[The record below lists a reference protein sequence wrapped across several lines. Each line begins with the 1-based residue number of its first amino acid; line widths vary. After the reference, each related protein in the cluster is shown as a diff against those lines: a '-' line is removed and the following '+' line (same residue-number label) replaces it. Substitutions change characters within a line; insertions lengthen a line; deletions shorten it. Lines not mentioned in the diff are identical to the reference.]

1 MELLLPYLIIIA
13 KIVGLTF
20 ALGLPLI
27 AYSVYAER
35 RFSAIIQD
43 RVGPNRVGIPLT
55 LFGGKKDIPLA
66 GLLQPLADGLKFILK
81 EDFTP
86 SHVNKFFFWIAPALT
101 MVPALLTLAVIPFGS
116 EFFGEKL
123 VIANVSVGPLMIFAI
138 ASLSVYG
145 ITFAGWASN
154 NKYSFF
160 GGVRSCAQM
169 ISYEIAMG
177 LSIIPVLM
185 VFGELNLYDIVQYQ
199 ADHGWLLLPL
209 WGDGQSL
216 ERWLLLIPLSIA
228 FFIFTISIFAET
240 NRMPFDLPE
249 CETELVGGYHTEYS
263 SMKFALFFLGEYAAM
278 IVGSS
283 LIVTLFLG
291 GWSIGFTLDAHVE
304 RIFGDFAGLIHLG
317 VFLVKIIAFIL
328 FFIMIRWTVP
338 RFRFD
343 QLMRLGW
350 VVFFEAALI
359 NIFLAAIIIGAPHM
373 GTAQTIVASIGLIIF
388 TILMIKV
395 AKGLDKAINK
405 PKSLAD
411 HLDDPSPSESL

>member
-185 VFGELNLYDIVQYQ
+185 VFGQLNLYDIVQYQ

-405 PKSLAD
+405 PKSLAN